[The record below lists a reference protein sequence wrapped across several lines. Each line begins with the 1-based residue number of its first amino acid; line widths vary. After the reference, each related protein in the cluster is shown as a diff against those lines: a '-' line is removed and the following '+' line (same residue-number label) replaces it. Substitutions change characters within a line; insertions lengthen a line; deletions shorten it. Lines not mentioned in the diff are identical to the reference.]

1 MDRTHELRVI
11 VRRVFEEVARMT
23 PSEGDLRTELVCDDA
38 AGHYQ
43 LGEVG
48 WEGRRRIDNIYLHVD
63 VFDDRVW
70 LQHDGTNLRL
80 AEWLEREG
88 IPKHNIVLA
97 FHPAEVRR
105 YTDYAIA

>member
-1 MDRTHELRVI
+1 MDRTDEFRVI

-23 PSEGDLRTELVCDDA
+23 PSEGDKRTELVCDDA

-63 VFDDRVW
+63 VYDDRVW

-80 AEWLEREG
+80 ADWLVREG
-88 IPKHNIVLA
+88 VPKHHIVLA
-97 FHPAEVRR
+97 FHPAELRQ
-105 YTDYAIA
+105 YTDYATA

>member
-1 MDRTHELRVI
+1 MDRTDDFRVI
-11 VRRVFEEVARMT
+11 VRRVFEEIARMT

-38 AGHYQ
+38 TGHYQ

-80 AEWLEREG
+80 AEMLVKEG
-88 IPKHNIVLA
+88 VPRDCIVLA
-97 FHPAEVRR
+97 FHPPHLRR
-105 YTDYAIA
+105 YTEYAAA